1 MNNRKGRAW
10 IELNRENL
18 LHNAGEFRRITG
30 PSCIL
35 MPAVKANAYGH
46 GMIQTAEILKEAG
59 IQDFC
64 VASAEEGIL
73 LRKSGMKGEILV
85 LGYTYPEMFPEL
97 EKYHLTQTVVDESYA
112 KVLSEY
118 GKNLAVHVAVDTGM
132 HRLGIPSADIERIA
146 GLWSLPGISIT
157 GIFSHLCVSDGVT
170 EEDIRYTE
178 EQISRFRS
186 VERILREKGI
196 CGFRTHIQGSYGI
209 LNYPEEKFDCARPGI
224 ALYGVLSTSED
235 HVKAETEL
243 RPVLS
248 LKARVECIKTLE
260 SGEGAGYGLTYTAA
274 SRRKIAIV
282 SIGYADGIPRSL
294 SNRGAALLRGR
305 KVPVIGRICMDQLTL
320 DVTDVPYAVPGDEAV
335 FIGRSGSLQ
344 LTAEDMAAQAGTI
357 SNEILSRLGERPDR
371 IIV

>member
-1 MNNRKGRAW
+1 MNNKKGRAW

-18 LHNAGEFRRITG
+18 LHNTGEFRRITG
-30 PSCIL
+30 NGCIL

-46 GMIQTAEILKEAG
+46 GMIQTAKILEEAG
-59 IQDFC
+59 IRDFC
-64 VASAEEGIL
+64 VASAEEGIA
-73 LRKSGMKGEILV
+73 LRRSGVTGEILV

-97 EKYHLTQTVVDESYA
+97 EKHHLTQTVVDELYA
-112 KVLSEY
+112 KVLSDY

-132 HRLGIPSADIERIA
+132 HRLGIPAADIERIA
-146 GLWSLPGISIT
+146 GLWRLPGIKIT
-157 GIFSHLCVSDGVT
+157 GVFSHLCVSDGVT
-170 EEDIRYTE
+170 EEEIRYTE
-178 EQISRFRS
+178 EQIHRFRT
-186 VERILREKGI
+186 VERVLHEKGI
-196 CGFRTHIQGSYGI
+196 RGFRTHIQGSYGI

-224 ALYGVLSTSED
+224 ALYGVLSSSED

-248 LKARVECIKTLE
+248 LKARVECIKILE
-260 SGEGAGYGLTYTAA
+260 AGEAAGYGLTYTAS

-294 SNRGAALLRGR
+294 SNRGSALVRGR

-320 DVTDVPYAVPGDEAV
+320 DVTDVPDTEPGDEAV
-335 FIGRSGSLQ
+335 FIGQSGGRQ

-357 SNEILSRLGERPDR
+357 SNEILSRLGERPER
-371 IIV
+371 IVV